1 MSSPD
6 LNPNP
11 NVSELWFAK
20 FFIGSMVAIALLTVL
35 LSFLP
40 SPSALRNPQQIKTS
54 LDPMQVISATV

>member
-20 FFIGSMVAIALLTVL
+20 FFIGSMVAITVLTVL
-35 LSFLP
+35 LSLLP
-40 SPSALRNPQQIKTS
+40 SPTVLRNPQQIKTS
-54 LDPMQVISATV
+54 LEPMQIISATV